1 MLNWIKQRW
10 NILLIQGYQF
20 KTGFFF
26 SRVKLSQ
33 SEDTDIEIYFISVQ

>member
-10 NILLIQGYQF
+10 NLLLIQGYQF
-20 KTGFFF
+20 KTGFF